1 MVGDAAY
8 SEARQAAE
16 LDREFGHCRE
26 I

>member
-1 MVGDAAY
+1 MVGDAAC

>member
-1 MVGDAAY
+1 MVGDAAC

-16 LDREFGHCRE
+16 LDREFGHRRE